1 MPRTRIVSE
10 AEHGRGW
17 LFVAEIDPEAA
28 GGSPRRREVTLSW
41 ADHERW
47 CGGAKP
53 PCDIAER
60 VLRFAI
66 GRGLLDRLGER
77 FDCST
82 VRRLAPEIEAF
93 LTDGDQDP
101 GSS

>member
-17 LFVAEIDPEAA
+17 LFVAEIGPGAA
-28 GGSPRRREVTLSW
+28 GGPSLRREVTLSW

-53 PCDIAER
+53 PSVIAER

-66 GRGLLDRLGER
+66 SRGLLDRLGER
-77 FDCST
+77 FDAST
-82 VRRLAPEIEAF
+82 VRRLAPDIEAF
-93 LTDGDQDP
+93 LTDGDQEP